1 MSIIPIGVGRAARAE
16 RAGAGTETARRAP
29 SSFYLLMTVL
39 VILNLTGVVMV
50 LSASSVLSISQFG
63 NPWYYFERQLLWLGL
78 GTVAF
83 LVALKVDRRAWRR
96 LAKVGIVVAFL
107 LLLAVLV
114 PHVGKSAGG
123 ASRWLGTSS
132 FEIQPSELS
141 KLLFI
146 FFAADVL
153 ERRADRAQAGQ
164 WRYQMG
170 PVLVAFLGLVVL
182 VMAQPDMGTSMVIAL
197 IAVAM
202 LYTAGIPKRPLVGL
216 IAAAVAGCAVMAVA
230 APYRWQRLTS
240 FIDPLRHASDTGYQ
254 SVQGIAAIYSGH
266 LAGQG
271 LGNTVAATGYL
282 PNAQTDYI
290 FAIIGQ
296 ETGMIGTILVA
307 AVFLGL
313 GLIGVRIACGAKD
326 RFSGLVAAGITAWLV
341 GQALVNIGA
350 VIGLLP
356 VVGVPLPF
364 VSFGGSSLMIALF
377 GAGLL
382 GNIARRP

>member
-16 RAGAGTETARRAP
+16 RTGVETETTRRSP
-29 SSFYLLMTVL
+29 SSFYLLLTALIV
-39 VILNLTGVVMV
+39 LNLTGVVMV

-83 LVALKVDRRAWRR
+83 LVALKVDRRRWRS
-96 LAKVGIVVAFL
+96 LARFGLVVAFL
-107 LLLAVLV
+107 LLIAVLV

-132 FEIQPSELS
+132 FEIQPSELA

-153 ERRADRAQAGQ
+153 VRRADRGDSGQ

-170 PVLVAFLGLVVL
+170 PVLTAFLGLVAL

-197 IAVAM
+197 ITLAM
-202 LYTAGIPKRPLVGL
+202 LFTAGIPKRPLVGL
-216 IAAAVAGCAVMAVA
+216 IAAAVAGCGLMAVA
-230 APYRWQRLTS
+230 APYRWARLTS
-240 FIDPLRHASDTGYQ
+240 FINPLQHASDTGYQ

-296 ETGMIGTILVA
+296 ETGMIGTVLVA
-307 AVFLGL
+307 AMFLGL
-313 GLIGVRIACGAKD
+313 GLIGVRIACLARD

-341 GQALVNIGA
+341 GQALINIGA

-377 GAGLL
+377 GAGVL